1 MSDAFGEESRPLP
14 SSRRRRLLAFA
25 FDHFLFTLV
34 GAVAGFAMLG
44 PHWDMNPRFDR
55 TGVFPMLGVV
65 MALYFCKD
73 LIGGQSIGRAIFA
86 IAVRDAE
93 DPTQT
98 PSAGRLIR
106 RNLFLPIWPVELLAL
121 TTSATRQRIGDRLAG
136 TCVVRVSSPLRPRLL
151 AGVGFASALTLAF
164 LTSATHLVR
173 SSAAYEVAT
182 AHLRTDTGVGEVV
195 GRVVGFGSMPSGRIQ
210 VQNDEG
216 RAELAIVV
224 EGADGM
230 ARTLV
235 RLQKEAQGEWE
246 VQEVTI
252 D

>member
-1 MSDAFGEESRPLP
+1 M
-14 SSRRRRLLAFA
+14 AFA
-25 FDHFLFTLV
+25 FDHFLFTLI
-34 GAVAGFAMLG
+34 GAMAGFAMLG
-44 PHWDMNPRFDR
+44 PHWDMHPRFDR
-55 TGVFPMLGVV
+55 TGVLPMLVVV
-65 MALYFCKD
+65 MALYLCKD

-121 TTSATRQRIGDRLAG
+121 ATSQTRQRIGDRLAD

-151 AGVGFASALTLAF
+151 AGIGFASALTLAF

-173 SSAAYEVAT
+173 TSAAYEVAT
-182 AHLRTDTGVGEVV
+182 AHLRADTGVAEVV
-195 GRVVGFGSMPSGRIQ
+195 GRVIGFGSMPAGRIQ

-216 RAELAIVV
+216 QAELAIVV
-224 EGADGM
+224 EGDDGM

-235 RLQKEAQGEWE
+235 RLEKEARGDWQ